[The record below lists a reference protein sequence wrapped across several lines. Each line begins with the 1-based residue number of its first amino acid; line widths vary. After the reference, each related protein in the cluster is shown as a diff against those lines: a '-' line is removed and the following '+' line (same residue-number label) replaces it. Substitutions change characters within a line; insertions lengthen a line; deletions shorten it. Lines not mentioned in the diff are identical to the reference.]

1 MIRNTAIATL
11 LISASLI
18 TSAHAGDQNRTE
30 TQFIVPVGH
39 TDFTKVSD
47 VKALYNRLQIFAK
60 MACKSDVS
68 DPLTANAD
76 KMCETMAVSDAVRQ
90 IDRVELSRLDHAPL
104 VHPGQPAIILTSND
118 H

>member
-11 LISASLI
+11 LISASLV
-18 TSAHAGDQNRTE
+18 SAAHAADQDRTE
-30 TQFIVPVGH
+30 TQFIVPVGR
-39 TDFTKVSD
+39 TDFTKASD
-47 VKALYNRLQIFAK
+47 VKALYNRLQIFAQ

-76 KMCETMAVSDAVRQ
+76 KQCEALAISDAIHQ
-90 IDRVELSRLDHAPL
+90 IDRVELSRLDNTKSVPS
-104 VHPGQPAIILTSND
+104 GQPAIILTSND